1 MAVESTEEINDLVAD
16 IWGSVLGIPAT
27 PAAPEVHVDEPRL
40 TGFVHIHGDWEGTV
54 TVDCPMPLATQAAA
68 AMFAM
73 EVDELSKD
81 EIDDALGEITN
92 MTGGGIKSMMEGQCK
107 LSLPTVIQGKGFTVR
122 VRGTEP
128 VFELFYSA
136 SDSWIVV
143 RVLARVDAAPEDVA
157 EHLLEEANR

>member
-1 MAVESTEEINDLVAD
+1 MALESTEEINDLVAD

-27 PAAPEVHVDEPRL
+27 PASPEVHVDEPRL

-73 EVDELSKD
+73 EIDELSKD

-92 MTGGGIKSMMEGQCK
+92 MTGGGIKSMIDGQCK

-128 VFELFYSA
+128 VYELFYA
-136 SDSWIVV
+136 AAESWIVV